1 MKAWRWAVIGVFAAV
16 ACSRGE
22 VIPRETPPPPPRLE
36 EQPTVRVGITL
47 DTTSA
52 MLSSMGDYEIRTQ
65 AGDVLVRSQPPEN
78 WTFTIEDG
86 RLRAQ
91 SSAGRTLGPAA
102 APLLVTPGDGGLVVI
117 SGKNY
122 RGTAFLR
129 ITDEGKLNAINVV
142 DIEEYLK
149 GVVPYE
155 IGARPPELIEAVK
168 AQAVAA
174 RTYAIGNLNRWGS
187 RGFDFVATVQDQVY
201 GGVEREDSI
210 SSRAV
215 LETRGEIVS
224 YEGRPIEAYY
234 SSTCGGRTANAED
247 SWPWRPGKPYLRSIS
262 DSVPGTNRAYCDA
275 SNRFRWSAAWTQD
288 SLRSILERSLA
299 TRLRRTMSI
308 RRVESV
314 ELTGRSPSGRAQ
326 AVRLRVD
333 GETHDVPAD
342 SIRWVLRPTP
352 NGSLNSALILEL
364 KAHEENGVMSRLEVN
379 GAGWGHGIGMCQFG
393 ALGRARAGHN
403 YRDILTAYYSGTRVE
418 RLY

>member
-1 MKAWRWAVIGVFAAV
+1 MVARSWVVIGVLAAA
-16 ACSRGE
+16 ACTRGE
-22 VIPRETPPPPPRLE
+22 VIPTEVPPRLDE
-36 EQPTVRVGITL
+36 RPTVRVGITL

-52 MLSSMGDYEIRTQ
+52 LISSTATYEIRTQ
-65 AGDVLVRSQPPEN
+65 AGDVLVRSQPPES
-78 WTFTIEDG
+78 WTFTIEDA

-91 SSAGRTLGPAA
+91 SSSGRTVGPAA
-102 APLLVTPGDGGLVVI
+102 APLLVTPTTGGLVVI

-122 RGTAFLR
+122 RGTAFLH
-129 ITDEGKLNAINVV
+129 ITEEGKLTAINVV

-174 RTYAIGNLNRWGS
+174 RTYAIGNLNRWGA

-201 GGVEREDSI
+201 GGVTGEDSI
-210 SSRAV
+210 ASRAV
-215 LETRGEIVS
+215 LETRGEIVT
-224 YEGRPIEAYY
+224 YESRPIQAYY

-247 SWPWRPGKPYLRSIS
+247 SWPWHPPQPYLKSVS
-262 DSVPGTNRAYCDA
+262 DSIPGTNRAYCDA
-275 SNRFRWSAAWTQD
+275 SNRYRWSAAWTQD
-288 SLRSILERSLA
+288 SLRSILTRSLTA
-299 TRLRRTMSI
+299 RLRRPMNI

-352 NGSLNSALILEL
+352 TGSLNSALILEL
-364 KAHEENGVMSRLEVN
+364 KAHEENGELSRLEVN

-393 ALGRARAGHN
+393 ALGRARAGHS
-403 YRDILTAYYSGTRVE
+403 YRDILTAYYSGTRVD

>member
-1 MKAWRWAVIGVFAAV
+1 MSARSLIFVTALLAA
-16 ACSRGE
+16 ACTRGE
-22 VIPRETPPPPPRLE
+22 VVPRDTPPRMP
-36 EQPTVRVGITL
+36 QPMVRVGITL

-52 MLSSMGDYEIRTQ
+52 AVSGTSDYEIRTQ
-65 AGDVLVRSQPPEN
+65 AGDVLTRSQAGET
-78 WTFTIEDG
+78 WTFTVEDN
-86 RLRAQ
+86 RLRAR
-91 SSAGRTLGPAA
+91 SSTGREVGPAA
-102 APLLVTPGDGGLVVI
+102 APLLVTPAEAGIVTI

-155 IGARPPELIEAVK
+155 IGTRPPELIEAVK

-174 RTYAIGNLNRWGS
+174 RTYAIGNLNRWS
-187 RGFDFVATVQDQVY
+187 TRGFDFVATVQDQVY
-201 GGVEREDSI
+201 GGVIGEDSV

-215 LETRGEIVS
+215 AETRGEVVT
-224 YEGRPIEAYY
+224 YEGNPIQAYY

-247 SWPWRPGKPYLRSIS
+247 SWPWRAGQPYLRSIS
-262 DSVPGTNRAYCDA
+262 DTIPGTDRAYCDA
-275 SNRFRWSAAWTQD
+275 SNRYRWSVAWTQD
-288 SLRSILERSLA
+288 SLRSILERSMT
-299 TRLRRTMSI
+299 TRLRRPVSI
-308 RRVESV
+308 RRVESI

-326 AVRLRVD
+326 GVRLRFD
-333 GETHDVPAD
+333 GETHTVPAD
-342 SIRWVLRPTP
+342 SIRWVVRPTP
-352 NGSLNSALILEL
+352 NGSLNSALILDL
-364 KAHEENGVMSRLEVN
+364 QTHQENGVMSRLEIH

-393 ALGRARAGHN
+393 ALGRARAGHS